1 MKKPILRTDTIARMT
16 TNTNLKLILA
26 STSRYRRELLQRLGY
41 PFETIA
47 SSVDETPLAGEA
59 PAELALRLAI
69 AKARSVAKNHP
80 GCVVIGSDQV
90 CALGKR
96 ALGKPHNFEG
106 AVRQLT
112 DMQGQTLVFHT
123 AVCVIDAQ
131 GNEQSCISDTR
142 IQMRKLSQK
151 TIEAYVRREEPYDC
165 AGSAK
170 IEKLG
175 IALMQSVASDDP
187 TSLIGLPL
195 MRVTDM
201 LIKAGIEV
209 IDGLGE

>member
-1 MKKPILRTDTIARMT
+1 M
-16 TNTNLKLILA
+16 
-26 STSRYRRELLQRLGY
+26 GY
-41 PFETIA
+41 PFTTKA
-47 SSVDETPLAGEA
+47 SSVDETPLEGET
-59 PAELALRLAI
+59 PEQLALRLAI
-69 AKARSVAKNHP
+69 AKARAVAKDNP

-90 CALGKR
+90 CALGNK
-96 ALGKPHNFEG
+96 ALGKPHNYEG

-112 DMQGQTLVFHT
+112 DMQGNTLVFHT
-123 AVCVIDAQ
+123 AVCVIGAD
-131 GNEQSCISDTR
+131 GSEQTCVSDTR
-142 IQMRKLSQK
+142 IEMRALSAK
-151 TIEAYVRREEPYDC
+151 AIAAYVRREEPYDC

-175 IALMQSVASDDP
+175 IALMKSVSSDDP

-201 LIKAGIEV
+201 LLKAGIEV

>member
-1 MKKPILRTDTIARMT
+1 MGKNCKLDTIRRMT
-16 TNTNLKLILA
+16 ANLNLILA
-26 STSRYRRELLQRLGY
+26 STSRYRREVLERLGY
-41 PFETIA
+41 PFTTKA
-47 SSVDETPLAGEA
+47 SSVDETPLEGET
-59 PAELALRLAI
+59 PEQLALRLAI
-69 AKARSVAKNHP
+69 AKARAVAKDNP

-90 CALGKR
+90 CALGNK
-96 ALGKPHNFEG
+96 ALGKPHNYEG

-112 DMQGQTLVFHT
+112 DMQGNTLVFHT
-123 AVCVIDAQ
+123 AVCVIGAD
-131 GNEQSCISDTR
+131 GSEQTCVSDTR
-142 IQMRKLSQK
+142 IEMRALSAK
-151 TIEAYVRREEPYDC
+151 AIAAYVRREEPYDC

-175 IALMQSVASDDP
+175 IALMKSVSSDDP

-201 LIKAGIEV
+201 LLETGIEV